1 MKKRVMAILLSM
13 VMVMSFMPAM
23 AFATDGSQEAPVQK
37 EAVTET
43 PDTDAG
49 TDNVTLRLPA
59 PTNLAWGSRYPH
71 YATYEWDHKNLEE
84 YLDKFQVTAK
94 WENGDENDTS
104 IKYANYDSA
113 DFQTFMSQKEDGKY
127 SFSVK
132 AIPKTDSGY
141 TESVEVEMPPV
152 QFYKLNLTVGDGATD
167 AGGSVLLRRG
177 DGAERI
183 DHSRKWIYPTGSEI
197 EFEAVP
203 DVGYLFN
210 GFTKDGAELSIDDKQ
225 LSFTL
230 TDNTNVGATFTKSN
244 EKSAVTVEFGN
255 NHAALCTNVADAIN
269 LYSGGDNS
277 RYPYNQ
283 YGQISASVEDGTKLK
298 IKFPK
303 ASASEFDVYD
313 YFNDVLTAYIGNN
326 LSGTSNRY
334 IDNNEALFSTSMAV
348 GKNNISQYKSE
359 DDIEKERDAAEEN
372 ELGATLSLNVLWA
385 QKATSGTFT
394 VKKPLC
400 KSKIE
405 KVRNEDSEYGYTYYT
420 QTNPPEVS
428 VNEGSHFEL
437 YGGQNSEGSAANWYN
452 TKEIPG
458 TLRLD
463 DYWYEGTVE
472 AGKKY
477 IAGVLIA
484 PKFGYYVD
492 NGTNLRFEVNG
503 EQVSSPNLNIVPLL
517 LADVEAV
524 HDWDEGTVTKKPT
537 ATAEGIRTYKCK
549 NYDTCGGIKTEAIP
563 RLTPAISTTARTS
576 SRSMIVKWTWGKV
589 KGAKKYKIAYRKAGS
604 NKWKIKKTKKTKKRY
619 VVRGQKLKGLYEYK
633 VAAVT
638 NTGDIW
644 SNVSYRYFKG
654 VKAGAKAGK
663 ESINVSWKKDNSAS
677 GYEVLV
683 ANNMKMKNAKK
694 FKVASSKKS
703 YKVTGLKS
711 GKTYYVRVR
720 PMKNHKGITYRGVLC
735 KARKATIK

>member
-1 MKKRVMAILLSM
+1 MKKKVAAVLLSM
-13 VMVMSFMPAM
+13 VMVMSFMPTM
-23 AFATDGSQEAPVQK
+23 AFATDGSQEAPVHK

-49 TDNVTLRLPA
+49 TDDVTLRLPA
-59 PTNLAWGSRYPH
+59 PTNLAWDSRYPH

-94 WENGDENDTS
+94 WENGDKNDTS
-104 IKYANYDSA
+104 IEYANYDSA
-113 DFQTFMSQKEDGKY
+113 NFQTFMSQKKDGKY

-141 TESVEVEMPPV
+141 TESVVVEMPPV
-152 QFYKLNLTVGDGATD
+152 QFYKLNLTVGDGTTD
-167 AGGSVLLRRG
+167 AGGSVLLRRD

-183 DHSRKWIYPTGSEI
+183 DDSRTWIYPTGSDI
-197 EFEAVP
+197 TFEAVP
-203 DVGYLFN
+203 DVGYLFGGYIKN
-210 GFTKDGAELSIDDKQ
+210 ETESSADKELSFP
-225 LSFTL
+225 LNG
-230 TDNTNVGATFTKSN
+230 NTNIGATFTKSN

-277 RYPYNQ
+277 RPPYNQ
-283 YGQISASVEDGTKLK
+283 YGQISANVVEDSKLQ
-298 IKFPK
+298 ISFPQ

-313 YFNDVLTAYIGNN
+313 YVNDVLIAYMDNN
-326 LSGTSNRY
+326 LSGTSNRL
-334 IDNNEALFSTSMAV
+334 IDNNEALVSTSMAV

-359 DDIEKERDAAEEN
+359 NDIEKEWDAAEEN

-385 QKATSGTFT
+385 KKAINGIFT
-394 VKKPLC
+394 VKNPLC

-405 KVRNEDSEYGYTYYT
+405 KVRNEDSEYGYIYYT

-477 IAGVLIA
+477 ILGLLIA

-492 NGTNLRFEVNG
+492 NGANLRFEVNG

-563 RLTPAISTTARTS
+563 RLTPVVSTTARTS

-604 NKWKIKKTKKTKKRY
+604 NKWKIKKTKKTKKMRY
-619 VVRGQKLKGLYEYK
+619 VVKGQKLKGLYEYK

-654 VKAGAKAGK
+654 VKASAKPGK
-663 ESINVSWKKDNSAS
+663 GSINVRWKKDKGAT
-677 GYEVLV
+677 GYEVLI
-683 ANNMKMKNAKK
+683 AKNRKMKNAKK
-694 FKVASSKKS
+694 FKVSSSENS
-703 YKVTGLKS
+703 YKVTGLKK

-720 PMKNHKGITYRGVLC
+720 PMKGYNGVTYTGVLC
-735 KARKATIK
+735 KARKATI